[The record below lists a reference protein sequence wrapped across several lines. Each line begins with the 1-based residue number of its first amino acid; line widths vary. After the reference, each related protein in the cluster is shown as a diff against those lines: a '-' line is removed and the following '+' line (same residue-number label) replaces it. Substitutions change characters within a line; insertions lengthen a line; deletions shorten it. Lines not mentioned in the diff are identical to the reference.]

1 MKFRQT
7 NPARGWRRAVRASE
21 SIRGCRY
28 GGQWRTSVCKLY
40 MCGRGIH
47 QQAGRSPL
55 WTPVCQQTFLILI
68 SSNAIELLPCA
79 TETVQLESA
88 LACKALTM

>member
-1 MKFRQT
+1 M
-7 NPARGWRRAVRASE
+7 
-21 SIRGCRY
+21 
-28 GGQWRTSVCKLY
+28 CKLY

-68 SSNAIELLPCA
+68 SFNAIELLPCA

-88 LACKALTM
+88 LACLQSPDNIDTVHTMQTVTVTDG